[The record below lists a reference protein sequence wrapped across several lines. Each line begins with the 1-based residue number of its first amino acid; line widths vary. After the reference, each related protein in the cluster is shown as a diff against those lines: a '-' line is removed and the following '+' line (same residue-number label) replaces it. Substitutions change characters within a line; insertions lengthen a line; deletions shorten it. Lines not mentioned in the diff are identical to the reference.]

1 LLPFTHGLAAIP
13 STSIAESPSTKKAGT
28 VSIESILRKDLR
40 ALRDEKRTDF
50 RALVD
55 RWDSVY
61 GRASAPALRKIALD
75 AKAPDSDR
83 YVAILAHTRI
93 QGPADLKSAT
103 KDSENLI
110 ERSLQEKNWMLR
122 SAGLKS
128 AEILG
133 ARAMAPKVLTL
144 LEKDPALVIRTQ
156 AIETLTK
163 LRPEGLADALLK
175 AAMDSRN
182 YRPADFRK
190 GRADWVPQKA
200 LDALRD
206 LKPAG
211 YSAKLLPLLNE
222 AKDGRVRAH
231 ALHTIET
238 LENKSLKKGRPF
250 AERATAWNQAL
261 NPSSATL
268 KR

>member
-1 LLPFTHGLAAIP
+1 M
-13 STSIAESPSTKKAGT
+13 ES
-28 VSIESILRKDLR
+28 VLRDDLR
-40 ALRDEKRTDF
+40 ALRNEKRTDF

-55 RWDSVY
+55 RWDTMY

-75 AKAPDSDR
+75 AKAAETDR

-103 KDSENLI
+103 KDSEKLI
-110 ERSLQEKNWMLR
+110 ERSLGDKNWMLR

-133 ARAMAPKVLTL
+133 AGSMAPKVLSL

-156 AIETLTK
+156 AIETLVK
-163 LRPEGLADALLK
+163 LRPDGLADALVR
-175 AAMDSRN
+175 AAMDAKN

-190 GRADWVPQKA
+190 GRADWVPQRA

-206 LKPAG
+206 LKPEG

-231 ALHTIET
+231 ALHTIEA
-238 LENKSLKKGRPF
+238 LEKKSLKKGRPF

-261 NPSSATL
+261 NPST

>member
-1 LLPFTHGLAAIP
+1 M
-13 STSIAESPSTKKAGT
+13 ES
-28 VSIESILRKDLR
+28 VLRQDLR

-75 AKAPDSDR
+75 AKAPDTDR

-93 QGPADLKSAT
+93 QGSADLKSAS

-110 ERSLQEKNWMLR
+110 ERSLGEKSWMLR

-133 ARAMAPKVLTL
+133 ARTMAPKVLSL

-156 AIETLTK
+156 AIETLAK
-163 LRPEGLADALLK
+163 LRPDGLADALVK

-206 LKPAG
+206 LKPQG

-231 ALHTIET
+231 ALHTIEA

-250 AERATAWNQAL
+250 AERAMAWNQAL
-261 NPSSATL
+261 NPSATL